1 MTEAENVH
9 YGSRAVELD
18 HSLSWL
24 ALRLTPGL
32 GARLMGKLLRQF
44 GGPEEVFRAS
54 LTELEGCQLPAAA
67 AQAVFGKSAFGQAKK
82 ELEQL
87 RKGGIRLVTWQEAE
101 YPRLLTQI
109 YDPPPLLYVLGNVE
123 VLNSHAI
130 SIVGTRRPTP
140 YGNQMAER
148 LARDLAERGLVIV
161 SGLARGIDSSAHRGA
176 CAATRGGTIGVLGS
190 GIDVI
195 YPKENRKLFEEVAKR
210 GAIMT
215 EFPLGTYPAPENFPV
230 RNRIVAGMALGV
242 IVAQGAQYSGSLITS
257 RLGMEFGREVYGV
270 PGNVTEPMSFAPNQ
284 LIKQGAKLVTNWQE
298 VVEELPTE
306 VRAELFPL
314 DATTAEER
322 ASLFEESLSPTEKRL
337 FELIRIEEPIHVDE
351 LVEKTGLS
359 SSETLAALCEMEMRG
374 VIRQLPGKQFVRVL
388 L

>member
-1 MTEAENVH
+1 VD
-9 YGSRAVELD
+9 LD

-32 GARLMGKLLRQF
+32 GARLTGKLLRQF
-44 GGPEEVFRAS
+44 GGPEEIFRAS

-67 AQAVFGKSAFGQAKK
+67 AQAVFGKSGFRDAEK
-82 ELEQL
+82 ELGQI
-87 RKGGIRLVTWQEAE
+87 KKAGIRLVTWEEAE
-101 YPRLLTQI
+101 YPKLLTQI
-109 YDPPPLLYVLGNVE
+109 YDPPPLLYVRGNVE
-123 VLNSHAI
+123 VLSRHAI
-130 SIVGTRRPTP
+130 SVVGTRRPTH
-140 YGNQMAER
+140 YGNQMTER

-176 CAATRGGTIGVLGS
+176 CAAARGGTIGVLGS

-195 YPKENRKLFEEVAKR
+195 YPKENRKLFEEVEKR
-210 GAIMT
+210 GAIVT
-215 EFPLGTYPAPENFPV
+215 EFPLGAHPAPENFPM

-242 IVAQGAQYSGSLITS
+242 IVAQGALYSGSLITS
-257 RLGMEFGREVYGV
+257 RLAMEFGREVYGI

-306 VRAELFPL
+306 VRAELFPME
-314 DATTAEER
+314 ATTAEER
-322 ASLFEESLSPTEKRL
+322 ASLFEGSLSPTEKRL

-374 VIRQLPGKQFVRVL
+374 VIRQMPGKQFVRVL

>member
-1 MTEAENVH
+1 M
-9 YGSRAVELD
+9 ELD

-32 GARLMGKLLRQF
+32 GARLTGKLLRQF
-44 GGPEEVFRAS
+44 GGPEEIFRAS

-67 AQAVFGKSAFGQAKK
+67 AQAVFGKSGFRDAEK
-82 ELEQL
+82 ELAEV
-87 RKGGIRLVTWQEAE
+87 KKAGIRLITWAEAE
-101 YPRLLTQI
+101 YPKLLTQI
-109 YDPPPLLYVLGNVE
+109 YDPPPLLYVRGNVE
-123 VLNSHAI
+123 LLSRHAI
-130 SIVGTRRPTP
+130 SMVGTRRPTP
-140 YGNQMAER
+140 YGNQMTER

-176 CAATRGGTIGVLGS
+176 CAAARGGTIGVLGS

-195 YPKENRKLFEEVAKR
+195 YPKENRKLFEEVEKR
-210 GAIMT
+210 GAIVT
-215 EFPLGTYPAPENFPV
+215 EFPLGTYPAPENFPM

-242 IVAQGAQYSGSLITS
+242 IVAQGALYSGSLITS
-257 RLGMEFGREVYGV
+257 RLAMEFGREVYGV

-306 VRAELFPL
+306 VRAELFPVE
-314 DATTAEER
+314 ATTAEER
-322 ASLFEESLSPTEKRL
+322 ASLFEGSLSPTEKRL

-374 VIRQLPGKQFVRVL
+374 VIRQMPGKQFVRVL